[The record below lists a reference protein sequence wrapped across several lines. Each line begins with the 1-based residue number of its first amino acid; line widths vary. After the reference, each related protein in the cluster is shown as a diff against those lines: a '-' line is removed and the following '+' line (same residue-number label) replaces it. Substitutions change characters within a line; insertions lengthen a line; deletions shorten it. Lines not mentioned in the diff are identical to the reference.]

1 MFYRLR
7 RALGY
12 WGFDRLIAP
21 IHATPP
27 LRIVESDLRIVSL
40 VAVPRDL
47 SMYLLAAKTL
57 YRRIGHG
64 RFVMIPDGPLSAAWR
79 EHLRR
84 HLGDALTVQ
93 PIEVIPLGACQ
104 RGGCWERLLACL
116 DWSER
121 HYVVQ
126 MDCDTL
132 ALGDIPEVRE
142 AIAANRAFTM
152 AEGLPL
158 QSFADAAAWAAAQ
171 DTPPTHVVGEAQ
183 LAFACHPRRESLRYI
198 RGSAGFTGF
207 ARGGATRAEAEL
219 LHQEMEALLG
229 RDRWRIWGTEQ
240 VASNVLIANSP
251 DPLLLPYPDYSCVVR
266 SSDLSVVRFAHF
278 IGTDRFY
285 RQRFARL
292 GRRLIRDLLR
302 DAA

>member
-1 MFYRLR
+1 MLYRLR
-7 RALGY
+7 RSLSY
-12 WGFDRLIAP
+12 WQFDRLIAP

-64 RFVMIPDGPLSAAWR
+64 RFVMIPDGPLSPAWR

-93 PIEVIPLGACQ
+93 PIEEIPLGACQ

-132 ALGDIPEVRE
+132 ALGDIPEVCE

-183 LAFACHPRRESLRYI
+183 LAFARHPRRESLCYI

-219 LHQEMEALLG
+219 LHQEMETLLG

-240 VASNVLIANSP
+240 VASNVLVANSP

-266 SSDLSVVRFAHF
+266 YSDLGAVRFAHF

-292 GRRLIRDLLR
+292 GRRLIRDLLQ
-302 DAA
+302 DAT

>member
-1 MFYRLR
+1 MLYRLR
-7 RALGY
+7 RSLNY
-12 WGFDRLIAP
+12 RLFDRLVAGV
-21 IHATPP
+21 HDTPP
-27 LRIVESDLRIVSL
+27 LRIVDSPLRIVSL

-47 SMYLLAAKTL
+47 TMYLLAAKVL

-64 RFVMIPDGPLSAAWR
+64 QFVMIPDGELPPAWR
-79 EHLRR
+79 DRLRR
-84 HLGDALTVQ
+84 HLGDGLTIQ
-93 PIEVIPLGACQ
+93 PINEIPLGACQ
-104 RGGCWERLLACL
+104 SGGCWERLLACL
-116 DWSER
+116 DWSEH

-132 ALGDIPEVRE
+132 ALGEIPEVCE
-142 AIAANRAFTM
+142 AVAANRAFTM

-158 QSFADAAAWAAAQ
+158 QSFAEAAAWAAAQ
-171 DTPPTHVVGEAQ
+171 GDSDTHVVGEAQ
-183 LAFACHPRRESLRYI
+183 LAFARHPRRDALRYI

-207 ARGGATRAEAEL
+207 AQGGTTRAEAEL
-219 LHQEMEALLG
+219 FHQEMEALLG
-229 RDRWRIWGTEQ
+229 PDRWRIWGTEQ

-266 SSDLSVVRFAHF
+266 YSDLSPVRFAHF

-292 GRRLIRDLLR
+292 GRGFIQGALR
-302 DAA
+302 AAA